1 VAARVQEIEDNG
13 MRFGMIEGWN
23 NCDNTY
29 ITFVHRK
36 PVTPSPIHLFPP
48 PLTNIHSKQ
57 TQTHVSP
64 KHGNSDMI

>member
-29 ITFVHRK
+29 ITLSIGRAG
-36 PVTPSPIHLFPP
+36 PEA
-48 PLTNIHSKQ
+48 
-57 TQTHVSP
+57 
-64 KHGNSDMI
+64 